1 MGHNRAMFRN
11 TARVYDLLYKGI
23 GKDYEA
29 EARALHALVQERA
42 PGAASLLDV
51 ACGTGGH
58 LVYLRQWY
66 EVVGVDVDPGML
78 DEARRRLPEERF
90 VEGDMRDVCL
100 GRTFDAVC
108 CLFSSVGY
116 MRSAQELNQAVA
128 TMVSHCGPGAVF
140 IMDGWVRPEAWRA
153 NAHISL
159 ETASDE
165 TFTVARLGRS
175 RREGDKTFLE
185 MHHLI
190 GSIDGIEHVVDM
202 HELTLFAAEQY
213 VESMQRAG
221 LTEIES
227 IESPMPGRDRYVG
240 ITPT

>member
-1 MGHNRAMFRN
+1 MGQNQPMFRN
-11 TARVYDLLYKGI
+11 TAHVYDLLYEGAR
-23 GKDYEA
+23 KDYEA
-29 EARALHALVQERA
+29 EATTLHALVQERA

-58 LVYLRQWY
+58 LVYLRRWY

-78 DEARRRLPEERF
+78 EVAQRRLPEERF
-90 VEGDMRDVCL
+90 VVGDMRDVHL

-116 MRSAQELNQAVA
+116 MSSAQELNRAVA
-128 TMVSHCGPGAVF
+128 TMVSHCRPGGVF

-153 NAHISL
+153 GPPINL

-165 TFTVARLGRS
+165 AVTVARMVRS
-175 RREGDKTFLE
+175 RRDGDKTFLE

-190 GSIDGIEHVVDM
+190 GSVDGIEHLVDM
-202 HELTLFAAEQY
+202 HELTLFAVEEY
-213 VESMQRAG
+213 VESMRGAG
-221 LTEIES
+221 LTGIES
-227 IESPMPGRDRYVG
+227 IDSPMPDRDRYVG
-240 ITPT
+240 VTPT